1 MTSSIKIPSLGFN
14 PPKDPGLNIELLTIE
29 ELKKRGSTEGLLK
42 TNRANFY
49 RLIGINAG
57 QTSPV
62 VDFTRY
68 HAQSKHWLLVR
79 PGQVLQYDFVQ
90 AWAGWLLV
98 FKPESLFSGA
108 RMAGVTELTLL
119 QRVERFPNHWVLTDE
134 QLRSMRRALKLIH
147 SDSQLPANSDT
158 RNELMQHQLAALLL
172 RLSIWQDAA
181 SAQAPAASVGLDHFK
196 RFRQLLER
204 DFHHAH
210 LVKHYAQ
217 HLGMGEKNLSRA
229 SMAGSGVNAKT
240 YIAQR
245 LVLEAKRL
253 LAHTTLPIQ
262 GIALELGFE
271 DTANFVRFFK
281 RVGDCTPGEFRLSQ
295 KAGILS

>member
-1 MTSSIKIPSLGFN
+1 MTRSTKIPSLEFN
-14 PPKDPGLNIELLTIE
+14 PPKDPGLTIELLTIE
-29 ELKKRGSTEGLLK
+29 ELRKRGGTEGFLK
-42 TNRANFY
+42 PSRANFY

-62 VDFTRY
+62 VDFAQY
-68 HAQSKHWLLVR
+68 HTQSKHWLLVR
-79 PGQVLQYDFVQ
+79 PGQVLQYDFMQ
-90 AWAGWLLV
+90 AWSGWLLV
-98 FKPESLFSGA
+98 FKPESLSNGA
-108 RMAGVTELTLL
+108 RVTGVAELTLL
-119 QRVERFPNHWVLTDE
+119 QRIERLPNHWVLTAE

-147 SDSQLPANSDT
+147 SDSQLSTNSDT

-181 SAQAPAASVGLDHFK
+181 SAQAPAASAGLDHFK

-204 DFHHAH
+204 DFLHAH

-217 HLGMGEKNLSRA
+217 HLGMSEKNLSRA
-229 SMAGSGVNAKT
+229 SMVGAGVNAKA

-253 LAHTTLPIQ
+253 LVHTTQPIQ
-262 GIALELGFE
+262 SIALALGFE
-271 DTANFVRFFK
+271 DTANFGRFFK
-281 RVGDCTPGEFRLSQ
+281 RVNAVTPAAFRLNQFDPTS
-295 KAGILS
+295 